1 VRRATEMF
9 EAVRF
14 MVVVFYLCLTVLL
27 LRHLRVGVAFEAAA
41 GAARAI
47 LQLLVMGSVLM
58 AVFRFDSR
66 ALDAAVLTAMILT
79 AAAIAS
85 RRTKGAGNFR
95 VALAAVFSASALVI
109 LPMALLG
116 VFDLTSSFLVPI
128 SGMVIGNAMNTTA
141 LSLDRLGREMTT
153 GRKTIEAVL
162 ALGVDVEGATRGPIR
177 ESVTAALIPTLNS
190 MKSIGLVHIPGL
202 MTGMLLSG
210 ADPIF
215 AAEMQAIILYLI
227 FIGAVLSSLIA
238 TRLARRT
245 YFTAYEA
252 FRPLEGE
259 GP

>member
-1 VRRATEMF
+1 MF
-9 EAVRF
+9 EAARF
-14 MVVVFYLCLTVLL
+14 VVVAFYFALTVLL
-27 LRHLRVGVAFEAAA
+27 LRHLRIGAAFEAAS

-47 LQLLVMGSVLM
+47 LQLLVMGSVLL
-58 AVFRFDSR
+58 AVFRVDSR
-66 ALDAAVLTAMILT
+66 SLDALVLAAMIVT
-79 AAAIAS
+79 AAVIAS
-85 RRTKGAGNFR
+85 RRTKGAGGFR
-95 VALAAVFSASALVI
+95 IALAAVFCASALVI
-109 LPMALLG
+109 LPMAMLG

-141 LSLDRLGREMTT
+141 LSLDRLQREMTA
-153 GRKTIEAVL
+153 GRKTIEALL
-162 ALGVDVEGATRGPIR
+162 ALGIDVDGATRGAMR

-190 MKSIGLVHIPGL
+190 MKAIGLVHIPGL

-238 TRLARRT
+238 TRLQRRT
-245 YFTAYEA
+245 YFTPYQA

-259 GP
+259 GR